1 MNKILNGVLTAGMLC
16 LGLACG
22 GVPSAGAAD
31 LGAPAQRIIPQQ
43 IAQDTLPPNQPPDAR
58 ISFSGGEVA
67 LGIGYS
73 WGNGTISFNGMQRP
87 FHIKGL
93 SIANVGV
100 TSITANGEVY
110 NLRRVEDFAGNYA
123 AVAAGAT
130 VGGGASVTYL
140 RNQNGVVIKIIA
152 TTAGLDFQLSGN
164 GVGITLD

>member
-1 MNKILNGVLTAGMLC
+1 MYKAVTGILALSALS
-16 LGLACG
+16 LALAFA
-22 GVPSAGAAD
+22 VNQPSAQAGETIY
-31 LGAPAQRIIPQQ
+31 LAQNSDP
-43 IAQDTLPPNQPPDAR
+43 LPPNQPPDAR
-58 ISFSGGEVA
+58 ITFSGNEVA

-73 WGNGTISFNGMQRP
+73 WGSGTISFAGAQRP

-100 TSITANGEVY
+100 TSITANGEVF

-123 AVAAGAT
+123 AVAAEAT

-152 TTAGLDFQLSGN
+152 TTAGFDFQLSGN